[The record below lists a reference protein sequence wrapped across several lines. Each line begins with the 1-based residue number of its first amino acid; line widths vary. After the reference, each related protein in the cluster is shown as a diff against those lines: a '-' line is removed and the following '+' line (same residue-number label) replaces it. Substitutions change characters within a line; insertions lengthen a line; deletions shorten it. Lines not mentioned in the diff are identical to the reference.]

1 VDKGL
6 RQFLKEDLKGDLGSD
21 EAILDVVATR
31 ITRMGLG
38 VPAIFFLESSKPLSF
53 LGSQVLVFFEPF
65 VKTFFEVKNYERFCL
80 LVEDRANIEKLIQ
93 KLEDCE
99 EKLKE
104 ERSRL
109 KEQKRAEKKAEKARK
124 GEATR
129 AHDGEK
135 R

>member
-6 RQFLKEDLKGDLGSD
+6 RQFLKGDFQWDSKSD
-21 EAILDVVATR
+21 EAILDIVATR

-65 VKTFFEVKNYERFCL
+65 VKTFFEVKNYERFCQ
-80 LVEDRANIEKLIQ
+80 LVEDRENVEKLIQ
-93 KLEDCE
+93 KIEDCE

-104 ERSRL
+104 E
-109 KEQKRAEKKAEKARK
+109 KREEKAKKR
-124 GEATR
+124 E
-129 AHDGEK
+129 EK
-135 R
+135 RETKTREKRDERPKS

>member
-6 RQFLKEDLKGDLGSD
+6 RQFLKEDLQGDLKDDDS
-21 EAILDVVATR
+21 ILNTVATR
-31 ITRMGLG
+31 ITRRGLG

-80 LVEDRANIEKLIQ
+80 LLENRENVEKLIQ
-93 KLEDCE
+93 KIEDEE

-104 ERSRL
+104 E
-109 KEQKRAEKKAEKARK
+109 KREEKRVKKEKKREKK
-124 GEATR
+124 E
-129 AHDGEK
+129 HEHSK
-135 R
+135 S

>member
-6 RQFLKEDLKGDLGSD
+6 RQFLKEDLKGDFKDD

-31 ITRMGLG
+31 ITRRGLG

-80 LVEDRANIEKLIQ
+80 LVEERENVEKLIQ
-93 KLEDCE
+93 KIEDCE
-99 EKLKE
+99 EKLREEKRQLKE
-104 ERSRL
+104 ER
-109 KEQKRAEKKAEKARK
+109 KREKVKKRETK
-124 GEATR
+124 GT
-129 AHDGEK
+129 
-135 R
+135 